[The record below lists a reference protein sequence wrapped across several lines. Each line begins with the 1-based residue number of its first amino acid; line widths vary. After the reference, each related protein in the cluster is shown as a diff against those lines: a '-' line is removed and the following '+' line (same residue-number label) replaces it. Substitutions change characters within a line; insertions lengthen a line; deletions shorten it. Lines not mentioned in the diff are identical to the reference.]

1 MRTFDELESMYV
13 AATAATPE
21 PRGAGTVRLIC
32 VRKGGGLHETPARA
46 VVTVEHGLEGDRWSL
61 DPARKPGEQI
71 TLMSARVVE
80 LLAGDDLPLHL
91 AGDNFLV
98 DLALSEEAL
107 PVGAR
112 VRLGTAL
119 VEVTA
124 EPHHGCRKFNTRFGV
139 EALQWVNHRRHAERR
154 LRGVNCRV
162 LADGLVSLGDAVV
175 VEG

>member
-13 AATAATPE
+13 AANAAARE

-32 VRKGGGLHETPARA
+32 ARKGGGVHETPARA
-46 VVTVEHGLEGDRWSL
+46 AITVEHGLEGDRWSL
-61 DPARKPGEQI
+61 DAARKPGEQI

-98 DLALSEEAL
+98 DLELSEEAL

-119 VEVTA
+119 LEVTA
-124 EPHHGCRKFNTRFGV
+124 DPHHGCRKFNTRFGV
-139 EALQWVNHRRHAERR
+139 EALQWVNYRPHAARR

-162 LADGLVSLGDAVV
+162 LADGLVSIGDAVV